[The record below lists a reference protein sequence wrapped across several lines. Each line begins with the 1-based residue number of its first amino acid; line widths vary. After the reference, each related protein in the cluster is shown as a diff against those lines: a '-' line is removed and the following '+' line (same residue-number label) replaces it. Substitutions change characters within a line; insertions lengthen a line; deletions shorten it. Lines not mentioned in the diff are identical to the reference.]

1 MEEFT
6 RQYREISG
14 IRSIETMVIPLV
26 FHVVH
31 DNGEENISDAQI
43 FESIVQL
50 NEDYAA
56 LNPELVDVHPNFSD
70 LVADVGVEFRL
81 AELDPNGEPTT
92 GINRIQSDLTYN
104 GSNIALKEP

>member
-1 MEEFT
+1 MKNIFYLLLFCVSTVQAQYSCSHSEQRESLYNTHPELRPAENSRHSYLEEFT

-14 IRSIETMVIPLV
+14 IRSIESMVIPLV

-50 NEDYAA
+50 NEEWLYTND
-56 LNPELVDVHPNFSD
+56 
-70 LVADVGVEFRL
+70 
-81 AELDPNGEPTT
+81 
-92 GINRIQSDLTYN
+92 
-104 GSNIALKEP
+104 